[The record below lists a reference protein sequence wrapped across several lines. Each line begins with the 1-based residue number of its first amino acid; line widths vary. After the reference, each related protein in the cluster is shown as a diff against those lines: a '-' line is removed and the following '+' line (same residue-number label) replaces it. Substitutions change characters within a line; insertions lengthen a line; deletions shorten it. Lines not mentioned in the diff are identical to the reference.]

1 MRAGIACLVLA
12 YVLSQFFRAFLAVL
26 TPVLKSDLG
35 ATPEDLAAASGLY
48 FLTFAALQIPV
59 GWALDRVGPR
69 LTTAALFAIGGAGGA
84 LVFSFA
90 TSPLAVKWAM
100 ALIGV
105 GCSPVLMASYFIFA
119 RTYSPRVFGTLAGA
133 VLGFG
138 SLGNIASSL
147 PMAWAVQAFGWRE
160 TLLAIAALTLLV
172 SLAIASLVRDPE
184 RVAGP
189 SQGSVLD
196 LLKMPALWFILPM
209 MAVNYMPAA
218 GLRGLWIGPY
228 YTDVFHADAAGIG
241 RASLVM
247 GLAMV
252 AGNFAYGPLDRVLHT
267 RKWLVFTGNIL
278 AIACL
283 FGLAA
288 FPNTGGWRTMTLLA
302 GVGFF
307 GATFAMIM
315 AHGRAFF
322 PSHLVG
328 RGVTLMNLFGIGLIG
343 IAQIVTGRL
352 HAALTPDPMIVNSA
366 PPATPY
372 VALFL
377 FFGVALLIGTLIYA
391 FSEDRTD

>member
-1 MRAGIACLVLA
+1 MRAGIVCLVLA
-12 YVLSQFFRAFLAVL
+12 YMLSQFFRAFLAVL
-26 TPVLKSDLG
+26 TPVLKTGIG

-48 FLTFAALQIPV
+48 FLTFALMQIPV
-59 GWALDRVGPR
+59 GSMLDRVGPR
-69 LTTAALFAIGGAGGA
+69 RTTAALFAIGGGGGA

-90 TSPLAVKWAM
+90 TNPLAIKIAM
-100 ALIGV
+100 AMIGV
-105 GCSPVLMASYFIFA
+105 GCAPVLMASYYIFA
-119 RTYSPRVFGTLAGA
+119 RSFSPKVFGTLAGA

-147 PMAWAVQAFGWRE
+147 PMAWAVQTFGWRE
-160 TLLAIAALTLLV
+160 TLFAISALTLLASV
-172 SLAIASLVRDPE
+172 AILTFVRDPE
-184 RVAGP
+184 RIAGP
-189 SQGSVLD
+189 TKGSILD
-196 LLKMPALWFILPM
+196 LLKMPALWLILPM

-241 RASLVM
+241 RATLAM

-252 AGNFAYGPLDRVLHT
+252 AGNFAYGPLDRVLRT
-267 RKWLVFTGNIL
+267 RKWLVFIGNIL
-278 AIACL
+278 TCACL
-283 FGLAA
+283 FALAA
-288 FPNTGGWRTMTLLA
+288 YPNLGGWRTMALFA

-322 PSHLVG
+322 PPHLIG

-343 IAQIVTGRL
+343 IAQIVTGRI
-352 HAALTPDPMIVNSA
+352 HAALTPNPAIMNSA
-366 PPATPY
+366 PPSTPY

-377 FFGVALLIGTLIYA
+377 FFGVTLLIGSLIYA
-391 FSEDRTD
+391 FSKDRTD